1 VLTVNASVKGPQE
14 DPPAGSGSGAS
25 ASASAGDKR
34 RDRWS
39 AHREQRR
46 SEFLAAALRV
56 LDQQGPELTMDAVAA
71 EAGVTKP
78 VLYRYFSDKTALV
91 AALGEYATEVLF
103 ARLLPAI
110 AADLPAF
117 TRIRGAV
124 GAYFEV
130 VDELPNLYW
139 LIVRHTAGEIPA
151 ENDPFQRNKEVIASA
166 LTALFG
172 DYLRAYGLDSG
183 AAEPWAYGVTGLVQ
197 STAEWW
203 LHRRSMSRVHV
214 VDYTTRLIYA
224 ALAGVLPAGE
234 LDHELQLGTS
244 RFARSV
250 RESARGGHDAPP
262 LKLVSGDE

>member
-1 VLTVNASVKGPQE
+1 VLTVNPSVKGKAAE
-14 DPPAGSGSGAS
+14 GGGAD
-25 ASASAGDKR
+25 AR

-39 AHREQRR
+39 AHRAQRR
-46 SEFLAAALRV
+46 SEFVAAALRV

-71 EAGVTKP
+71 QAGVTKP

-91 AALGEYATEVLF
+91 AALGEYGTDVLL

-110 AADLPAF
+110 AADLPALN
-117 TRIRGAV
+117 RVCGAV

-130 VDELPNLYW
+130 IDELPNLYW
-139 LIVRHTAGEIPA
+139 LIARHTAGEVPA
-151 ENDPFQRNKEVIASA
+151 EDDPFQRNKEVIASA

-214 VDYTTRLIYA
+214 VDYTTKLIYA
-224 ALAGVLPAGE
+224 ALAGVMPEGALDQE
-234 LDHELQLGTS
+234 LELGTS

-250 RESARGGHDAPP
+250 QESTEGGHGAPA
-262 LKLVSGDE
+262 LKLVSGD

>member
-1 VLTVNASVKGPQE
+1 VLTVNASVKGPK
-14 DPPAGSGSGAS
+14 PSGAKPEG
-25 ASASAGDKR
+25 AGDAR

-46 SEFLAAALRV
+46 GEFVAAALRV
-56 LDQQGPELTMDAVAA
+56 LDRQGPDLTMDAVAA

-91 AALGEYATEVLF
+91 AALGEHGTGVLM

-110 AADLPAF
+110 AADLPAL
-117 TRIRGAV
+117 TRVRGAIA
-124 GAYFEV
+124 AYFEV
-130 VDELPNLYW
+130 LDELPNLYW

-151 ENDPFQRNKEVIASA
+151 EDDPFQRNKELIASA

-183 AAEPWAYGVTGLVQ
+183 AAEPWAYGITGLTQ
-197 STAEWW
+197 ATAEWW
-203 LHRRSMSRVHV
+203 LQRRSMSRVHV

-224 ALAGVLPAGE
+224 ALAGVLPTGALDQE
-234 LDHELQLGTS
+234 LEFGTS
-244 RFARSV
+244 RLAEDV
-250 RESARGGHDAPP
+250 REDPPEEPRRAPS
-262 LKLVSGDE
+262 LKLVSGD